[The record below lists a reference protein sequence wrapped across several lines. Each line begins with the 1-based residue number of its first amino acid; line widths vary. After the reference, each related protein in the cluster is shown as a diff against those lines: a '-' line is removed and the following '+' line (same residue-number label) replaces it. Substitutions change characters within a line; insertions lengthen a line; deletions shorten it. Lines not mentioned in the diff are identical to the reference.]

1 MEDPKNFKAEK
12 TKYHAMNLQRRVTHK
27 TTTFPSKHSTSNQ
40 EQGSCS
46 SLSHFTKALNGF

>member
-12 TKYHAMNLQRRVTHK
+12 TKYHAMNLQRSVTHK
-27 TTTFPSKHSTSNQ
+27 TTTFPSQHSTSNQ